1 MFREKVVPLAGK
13 TKRKI
18 CPKRNA
24 RNEKAPEIFNNFRG
38 LVLFNNG
45 GEIGTH
51 YKAPPTPTNTVS
63 IGLSVDFTYNHYVQF
78 TIQGLRMANNLE
90 QQGGTWHVRMSI
102 PADVRK
108 AFGGRKILS
117 KSLETGLRSEAMNRR
132 LPFLVQWKAEIA
144 AARAQAQALKENW
157 RPELAAWGHDF
168 DKDVSARFLAASK
181 RIPEVREQ
189 TPEELEATKQKLFD
203 AAYSLYMNAQKLE
216 DLGTTGVVD
225 LVKKYGAQK
234 TTSDM
239 DVVQQSAGYHRELT
253 ALITTA
259 QYGLTPAEAAEA
271 KSIVLDPTVYKPK
284 SPITTARLEAFRKY
298 REARDVSAKNVDQQ
312 ESKLKKLS
320 AFLAVTGKPLDFD
333 CVATWIDSIDA
344 ASKTKIQYL
353 AAGNAFWKWAMKHD
367 ARWREEY
374 KGVIAPF
381 ERHDLPQRKGKV
393 KLDAQRI
400 DFELSELSSLYAAA
414 HAKKLH
420 SLADL
425 ILLGAY
431 SGARIEE
438 LCQLRTE
445 NIINEDGVQ
454 SFDIVDSKTAAGIRI
469 VPVHPALEA
478 LVKRLMDDSKD
489 GYLVPSDSK
498 NKYGIRSDLMSKAFG
513 RLKTSLGFG
522 KFQVFHSI
530 RKTVVTQLSRAG
542 VAGPLIAE
550 LVGHETGHVTFDN
563 YHQGASAAQKL
574 EAISKLP
581 TLTTE

>member
-1 MFREKVVPLAGK
+1 MK
-13 TKRKI
+13 
-18 CPKRNA
+18 
-24 RNEKAPEIFNNFRG
+24 
-38 LVLFNNG
+38 
-45 GEIGTH
+45 
-51 YKAPPTPTNTVS
+51 
-63 IGLSVDFTYNHYVQF
+63 
-78 TIQGLRMANNLE
+78 NNLE
-90 QQGGTWHVRMSI
+90 LQGSTYHVRLAV
-102 PADVRK
+102 PEDVRR

-132 LPFLVQWKAEIA
+132 LQYLTKWKGEIA
-144 AARAQAQALKENW
+144 AARAQAKALKENW
-157 RPELAAWGHDF
+157 RPELADRSLELDKLF
-168 DKDVSARFLAASK
+168 DSAILKAAK
-181 RIPEVREQ
+181 Q
-189 TPEELEATKQKLFD
+189 TPEKRVATLEGIETSKKRVFD
-203 AAYSLYMNAQKLE
+203 QAVALYLDAFKWEAQGAVGIVDTITAQLDTLPTDRLDGVRRAADSTRDISARLAAAKYSL
-216 DLGTTGVVD
+216 
-225 LVKKYGAQK
+225 
-234 TTSDM
+234 
-239 DVVQQSAGYHRELT
+239 
-253 ALITTA
+253 
-259 QYGLTPAEAAEA
+259 TPGEAVEA
-271 KSIVLDPTVYKPK
+271 KAIYIDPTSYKPK
-284 SPITTARLEAFRKY
+284 SPITTARLETFRAY
-298 REARDVSAKNVDQQ
+298 REARDVSAKNIDQQ

-320 AFLAVTGKPLDFD
+320 AFLAATGKPLDFD
-333 CVATWIDSIDA
+333 CVAMWIDSIDA

-367 ARWREEY
+367 ARWREDY

-400 DFELSELSSLYAAA
+400 DFELSELSTLHAAA
-414 HAKKLH
+414 HDKKLH

-445 NIINEDGVQ
+445 NIIDEDGVL
-454 SFDIVDSKTAAGIRI
+454 SFDIVDSKTAAGIRV
-469 VPVHPALEA
+469 VPVHPALAA

-542 VAGPLIAE
+542 VVGPLIAE
-550 LVGHETGHVTFDN
+550 LVGHETGTVTFDN
-563 YHQGASAAQKL
+563 YHQGASAAQKFA
-574 EAISKLP
+574 AISKLP
-581 TLTTE
+581 SLPLTTP

>member
-1 MFREKVVPLAGK
+1 
-13 TKRKI
+13 
-18 CPKRNA
+18 
-24 RNEKAPEIFNNFRG
+24 
-38 LVLFNNG
+38 
-45 GEIGTH
+45 
-51 YKAPPTPTNTVS
+51 
-63 IGLSVDFTYNHYVQF
+63 
-78 TIQGLRMANNLE
+78 MADNLE
-90 QQGGTWHVRMSI
+90 NQDGTWHVRLAI
-102 PADVRK
+102 PADVQK

-132 LPFLVQWKAEIA
+132 LPFLAQWKAQIA
-144 AARAQAQALKENW
+144 EARKQPKADKEDWQSWVALSS
-157 RPELAAWGHDF
+157 RTI
-168 DKDVSARFLAASK
+168 DKLSRKVLLQMTRN
-181 RIPEVREQ
+181 P
-189 TPEELEATKQKLFD
+189 TP
-203 AAYSLYMNAQKLE
+203 
-216 DLGTTGVVD
+216 D
-225 LVKKYGAQK
+225 LVEEIHSLNAKVEAGRQK
-234 TTSDM
+234 WMQKFTM
-239 DVVQQSAGYHRELT
+239 ER
-253 ALITTA
+253 
-259 QYGLTPAEAAEA
+259 GLTPAEIAEAAEIA
-271 KSIVLDPTVYKPK
+271 KNPTIYKPK
-284 SPITTARLEAFRKY
+284 SPITTARLESFRAY

-320 AFLAVTGKPLDFD
+320 AFLAATGKPLDFD

-344 ASKTKIQYL
+344 TSKTKIQYL

-367 ARWREEY
+367 ARWREDY

-400 DFELSELSSLYAAA
+400 DFELSELSTLHAAA

-445 NIINEDGVQ
+445 NIIDEDGVK
-454 SFDIVDSKTAAGIRI
+454 SFDIVDSKTAAGIRV
-469 VPVHPALEA
+469 VPVHPALAA

-530 RKTVVTQLSRAG
+530 RKTAVTQLSRAG

-550 LVGHETGHVTFDN
+550 LVGHETGTVTFDN
-563 YHQGASAAQKL
+563 YHQGASAMQKL

-581 TLTTE
+581 TLTAE

>member
-1 MFREKVVPLAGK
+1 
-13 TKRKI
+13 
-18 CPKRNA
+18 
-24 RNEKAPEIFNNFRG
+24 
-38 LVLFNNG
+38 
-45 GEIGTH
+45 
-51 YKAPPTPTNTVS
+51 
-63 IGLSVDFTYNHYVQF
+63 
-78 TIQGLRMANNLE
+78 MADNLE
-90 QQGGTWHVRMSI
+90 QQGGTWHVRLSI
-102 PADVRK
+102 PADVQK

-132 LPFLVQWKAEIA
+132 LPFLTQWKGEIA
-144 AARAQAQALKENW
+144 AARALIKDLKENW
-157 RPELAAWGHDF
+157 RPELAERSLALDKHIDRALLKAAKQVPEKRVATLEGIEASKNRLF
-168 DKDVSARFLAASK
+168 DQAVALYLDAFEWEAQGAVGIVDAITAKLESIPTDRMDLVRQAADSTRDISARLATAK
-181 RIPEVREQ
+181 
-189 TPEELEATKQKLFD
+189 
-203 AAYSLYMNAQKLE
+203 YS
-216 DLGTTGVVD
+216 
-225 LVKKYGAQK
+225 
-234 TTSDM
+234 
-239 DVVQQSAGYHRELT
+239 
-253 ALITTA
+253 
-259 QYGLTPAEAAEA
+259 LTPAEAAEA
-271 KSIVLDPTVYKPK
+271 NTIYLDPTSYKPK
-284 SPITTARLEAFRKY
+284 SPITKARLEAFRSY

-312 ESKLKKLS
+312 ESKLLKLS
-320 AFLAVTGKPLDFD
+320 TFLATTGKPIDFD
-333 CVATWIDSIDA
+333 CVSAWLDSIDA

-367 ARWREEY
+367 ARWREDY

-393 KLDAQRI
+393 KLETQRI
-400 DFELSELSSLYAAA
+400 DFELSELSTLHAAA
-414 HAKKLH
+414 HTKKLH

-445 NIINEDGVQ
+445 NIIDEDGVQ
-454 SFDIVDSKTAAGIRI
+454 SFDIVDSKTAAGIRV
-469 VPVHPALEA
+469 VPVHPALKA

-522 KFQVFHSI
+522 KYQVFHSI

-542 VAGPLIAE
+542 VTGPLIAE
-550 LVGHETGHVTFDN
+550 LVGHETGTVTFDN

-581 TLTTE
+581 TLATE